1 MFFYFFFWGYCHIV
15 NGVGHKTIIVLAGG
29 FPFFGA
35 SFTSFLIDAYGF
47 MMTVAK
53 TNLCIGGGTKTI
65 NIFQVDNNNNIS
77 FNSSVIF
84 YFV

>member
-1 MFFYFFFWGYCHIV
+1 LSHRKC
-15 NGVGHKTIIVLAGG
+15 VGHKTIIVLAGG

-53 TNLCIGGGTKTI
+53 ANLCIGGAPKL
-65 NIFQVDNNNNIS
+65 
-77 FNSSVIF
+77 
-84 YFV
+84 

>member
-1 MFFYFFFWGYCHIV
+1 LGFSFGVFFWGVLSHRKC
-15 NGVGHKTIIVLAGG
+15 VGHKTIIVLAGG

-53 TNLCIGGGTKTI
+53 ANLCIGGAPKL
-65 NIFQVDNNNNIS
+65 
-77 FNSSVIF
+77 
-84 YFV
+84 